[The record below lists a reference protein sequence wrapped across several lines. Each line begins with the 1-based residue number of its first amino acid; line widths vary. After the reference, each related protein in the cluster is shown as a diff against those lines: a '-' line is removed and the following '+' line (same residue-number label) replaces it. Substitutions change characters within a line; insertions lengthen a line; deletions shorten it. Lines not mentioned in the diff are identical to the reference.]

1 MHASSRNKMRKLIRN
16 NSTQLVELDSLLVFI
31 RRYNLAVF
39 ARLANTLLPECGEP
53 DTALLQATLG

>member
-1 MHASSRNKMRKLIRN
+1 MRKLIRN

-53 DTALLQATLG
+53 DTALIQATLG